1 MNKSPLTKKQ
11 IDNLFKKQKVVI
23 FNSEKVNLENS
34 DDRFLYENIK
44 SKINLP
50 PFNNSAVDGY
60 AILKAD
66 LKTKKIFFCNRRIA
80 AGDNKNIKVK
90 PGEAVRIFTGAK
102 MPTNSSTIV
111 MQENTYKK
119 GNKIHLIKIPKFGDN
134 YRLKGEDIK
143 KNQKILEK
151 GSKLNQQNINLI
163 AATCNSK
170 IKVFKKIKIG
180 FFTSGNEL
188 RKPTKN
194 LKNSEINNSNYYSL
208 NNLLDKKFIEKK
220 LVQKLFL

>member
-1 MNKSPLTKKQ
+1 MNKLPLTKKQ
-11 IDNLFKKQKVVI
+11 IVNLFKKQKVVI

-34 DDRFLYENIK
+34 EDRFLYENIK

-66 LKTKKIFFCNRRIA
+66 LKTKKNFFCNRRIA

-90 PGEAVRIFTGAK
+90 PGEAIRIFTGAK

-143 KNQKILEK
+143 KSQKILEL
-151 GSKLNQQNINLI
+151 SLI
-163 AATCNSK
+163 H
-170 IKVFKKIKIG
+170 I
-180 FFTSGNEL
+180 
-188 RKPTKN
+188 
-194 LKNSEINNSNYYSL
+194 
-208 NNLLDKKFIEKK
+208 
-220 LVQKLFL
+220 

>member
-1 MNKSPLTKKQ
+1 MNKLPLTKKQ
-11 IDNLFKKQKVVI
+11 IVNLFKKQKVVI

-34 DDRFLYENIK
+34 EDRFLYENIK

-66 LKTKKIFFCNRRIA
+66 LKTKKNFFCNRRIA

-111 MQENTYKK
+111 MQ
-119 GNKIHLIKIPKFGDN
+119 LM
-134 YRLKGEDIK
+134 
-143 KNQKILEK
+143 
-151 GSKLNQQNINLI
+151 
-163 AATCNSK
+163 NS
-170 IKVFKKIKIG
+170 
-180 FFTSGNEL
+180 
-188 RKPTKN
+188 
-194 LKNSEINNSNYYSL
+194 
-208 NNLLDKKFIEKK
+208 
-220 LVQKLFL
+220 